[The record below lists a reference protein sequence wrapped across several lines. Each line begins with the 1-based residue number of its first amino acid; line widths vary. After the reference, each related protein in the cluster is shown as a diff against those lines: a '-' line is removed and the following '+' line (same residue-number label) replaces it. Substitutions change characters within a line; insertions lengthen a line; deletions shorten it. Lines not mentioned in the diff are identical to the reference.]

1 MYPMEKHIDPKTK
14 RSCSTNRIGEILH
27 CLFLLESRT
36 QSFAWEKKKKKS
48 LNEWV
53 FFSIVVYAHNLA
65 MHLLATVIIKQALTI
80 NKETMK
86 MKVVKWK

>member
-1 MYPMEKHIDPKTK
+1 M
-14 RSCSTNRIGEILH
+14 
-27 CLFLLESRT
+27 FLLESRT
-36 QSFAWEKKKKKS
+36 QSFAWDKKKR
-48 LNEWV
+48 NEWV
-53 FFSIVVYAHNLA
+53 FFSIVVYDHNLA

>member
-1 MYPMEKHIDPKTK
+1 MFVFA
-14 RSCSTNRIGEILH
+14 RIQNTVFCLGE
-27 CLFLLESRT
+27 
-36 QSFAWEKKKKKS
+36 KKKKS

>member
-1 MYPMEKHIDPKTK
+1 MQT
-14 RSCSTNRIGEILH
+14 GEILH

-36 QSFAWEKKKKKS
+36 QSLAWGKKKKKKKS

-53 FFSIVVYAHNLA
+53 FFFSIVVYAHNLA
-65 MHLLATVIIKQALTI
+65 MHLLAAVIIKQALTI

-86 MKVVKWK
+86 IKVVKWK